1 MLQECEVT
9 RKHINKG
16 EAGEAN
22 SCAIAL
28 AIEDHPI
35 FDGYQYVGVHDRG
48 IDFCIPGSNPS
59 DGYASETF
67 DSEIHP
73 DDEYK
78 YQYFIQEFD
87 MIETDKDREYL
98 KEFSFRFKLK

>member
-1 MLQECEVT
+1 MWQECKVK
-9 RKHINKG
+9 RKHINEG
-16 EAGEAN
+16 TPEE
-22 SCAIAL
+22 SECCAVAL

-35 FDGYQYVGVHDRG
+35 FDGYQYVSVHDRG
-48 IDFCIPGSNPS
+48 IDFCVAGKNAS
-59 DGYASETF
+59 DGYASEAF
-67 DSEIHP
+67 ASEIHP

-98 KEFSFRFKLK
+98 KEFSFRFKLT